1 MRLDKYLK
9 VSRIFKRRTIAKEIA
24 SLKRITINDHL
35 AKPSSIVSVGDII
48 HITYGNKRL
57 SIRVLDLQNQT
68 AKDAASSLYEII
80 QEVNHQT
87 DHERTMEQ

>member
-68 AKDAASSLYEII
+68 AKDDAASLYEII
-80 QEVNHQT
+80 AEVNHHA
-87 DHERTMEQ
+87 DNERTMEQ